1 MQNGVCYLAISC
13 LQFIDTKSDHIATRN
28 EIKLM

>member
-1 MQNGVCYLAISC
+1 MQNRVCYLAISC
-13 LQFIDTKSDHIATRN
+13 LQFKGTKSDHIATRN